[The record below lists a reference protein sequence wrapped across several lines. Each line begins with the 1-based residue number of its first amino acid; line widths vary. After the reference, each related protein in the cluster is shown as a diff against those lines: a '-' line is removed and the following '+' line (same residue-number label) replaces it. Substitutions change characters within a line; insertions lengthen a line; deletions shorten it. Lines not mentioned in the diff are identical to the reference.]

1 MESFL
6 IPLIPML
13 GILFP
18 VLIVWIVHH
27 YENKEKEQFHDSLQ
41 KLIETGQE
49 LSPELLASV
58 PGYKGKQKGDKDD
71 VRSGCIATGSGVGIA
86 LLGKFGVDVDVVFGA
101 GLLTI
106 CIGLGLLSYG
116 IYKNI
121 KQSDKNIK
129 QGDGLY

>member
-1 MESFL
+1 MENIGELVPFMGMVVPIS
-6 IPLIPML
+6 
-13 GILFP
+13 
-18 VLIVWIVHH
+18 IVWIVYH
-27 YENKEKEQFHDSLQ
+27 YHNRDKEQFHNTLQ

-86 LLGKFGVDVDVVFGA
+86 LLGKFGLGVDVVFGA

-106 CIGLGLLSYG
+106 CVGLGLLSYG
-116 IYKNI
+116 IYKNN
-121 KQSDKNIK
+121 KK
-129 QGDGLY
+129 GDHNNKKGDDLY

>member
-1 MESFL
+1 MEGEL
-6 IPLIPML
+6 ALLIPML

-18 VLIVWIVHH
+18 VLIVWVVYH
-27 YENKEKEQFHDSLQ
+27 YENKTKEQFHDSLQ

-58 PGYKGKQKGDKDD
+58 PGYKGKQKRDTDD
-71 VRSGCIATGSGVGIA
+71 VRSGCIATGVGVGIA
-86 LLGKFGVDVDVVFGA
+86 LLGKFGLGVDVVFGA

-116 IYKNI
+116 IYKNN
-121 KQSDKNIK
+121 KEGDKNNK
-129 QGDGLY
+129 KGDYLS